1 MLLNCFR
8 LPHTLP
14 SLIPLC
20 PSLAWMQEDSP
31 AAAAWSEGAPSKR
44 GPQLLKLEFNQ
55 KVAMPSQAEL
65 RATFGKYGR
74 IIPSSV
80 LVNKVAKIAQVGG
93 GRGGMGVT
101 EIGARGA
108 EQGRGLVC
116 EYGRASF

>member
-1 MLLNCFR
+1 MLLKCFI
-8 LPHTLP
+8 LPRTLP

-31 AAAAWSEGAPSKR
+31 AAAAGSEGASSKR

-93 GRGGMGVT
+93 KGGMGVT
-101 EIGARGA
+101 KIGAQGA